1 MKIYIAGKITGC
13 PNFRQQFMAAEWRLA
28 EMGFSVMN
36 PAWVCEY
43 PAFGYED
50 YIAVSH
56 AMLERCEAVFLLP
69 NWGGS
74 AGAKKEKAWA
84 EKRGLKVF
92 DGNTGEAGCWSE
104 LRTIAAQEQ
113 AEREARL
120 GKGLK
125 DTLREWFTETLRKIN
140 EPGVKKMEDAALR
153 GELSALQRVYD
164 YVVEAE
170 KPPKEM
176 TDGDKA

>member
-1 MKIYIAGKITGC
+1 MKIYIAGAITGRADY
-13 PNFRQQFMAAEWRLA
+13 RQQFAAAEARLA

-36 PAWVCEY
+36 PAWLYAY
-43 PAFGYED
+43 PAFERED
-50 YIAVSH
+50 YLAVSR

-69 NWGGS
+69 CWGGS
-74 AGAKKEKAWA
+74 AGVRQELRLA
-84 EKRGLKVF
+84 EKRGMRVF
-92 DGNTGEAGCWSE
+92 DGESGEAGCWAE

-120 GKGLK
+120 GKGLQ
-125 DTLREWFTETLRKIN
+125 DILREWVSETLRKIN
-140 EPGVKKMEDAALR
+140 EPGLKKIENAALR

-170 KPPKEM
+170 K
-176 TDGDKA
+176 

>member
-1 MKIYIAGKITGC
+1 MKVYIAGKITGY
-13 PNFRQQFMAAEWRLA
+13 PNYRQQFMAAEARLA

-36 PAWVCEY
+36 PAWVYEY
-43 PAFGYED
+43 PAFVYED
-50 YIAVSH
+50 YIAVSQ

-84 EKRGLKVF
+84 EKRGLRVF
-92 DGNTGEAGCWSE
+92 DGSTGEAGCWAD
-104 LRTIAAQEQ
+104 LRSIAAQEQ
-113 AEREARL
+113 AEREARF
-120 GKGLK
+120 GKGLL
-125 DTLREWFTETLRKIN
+125 DTLLGWCADTLQKIN
-140 EPGVKKMEDAALR
+140 APGVKKMDDAALR

-170 KPPKEM
+170 K
-176 TDGDKA
+176 